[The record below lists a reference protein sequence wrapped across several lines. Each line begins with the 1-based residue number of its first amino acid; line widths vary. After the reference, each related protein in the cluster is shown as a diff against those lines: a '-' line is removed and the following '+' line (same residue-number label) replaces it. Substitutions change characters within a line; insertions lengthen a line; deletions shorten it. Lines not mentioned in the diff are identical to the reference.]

1 MGHELGS
8 RNSLA
13 LQVGESPSMGFYFA
27 HVQMPSQISSLICD
41 LNLSSLSPLAPFSL
55 LWVTHYLYY
64 LEVLPLIAHATEKTF
79 PSCSFVKRGSH
90 FLHFTDFGIYCL
102 RNLAGADHKTKHGE
116 VIKPPEFFLCWSLEK
131 KREDGKS

>member
-1 MGHELGS
+1 MLFKKRIFISKMGHELGS

-13 LQVGESPSMGFYFA
+13 LQVGESPSLGFYFA

-55 LWVTHYLYY
+55 LWVTRYLYY

-79 PSCSFVKRGSH
+79 PSCSFIKRGSL
-90 FLHFTDFGIYCL
+90 FLHFTGFGITAL
-102 RNLAGADHKTKHGE
+102 ETWQVLT
-116 VIKPPEFFLCWSLEK
+116 IKPNMEK
-131 KREDGKS
+131 L